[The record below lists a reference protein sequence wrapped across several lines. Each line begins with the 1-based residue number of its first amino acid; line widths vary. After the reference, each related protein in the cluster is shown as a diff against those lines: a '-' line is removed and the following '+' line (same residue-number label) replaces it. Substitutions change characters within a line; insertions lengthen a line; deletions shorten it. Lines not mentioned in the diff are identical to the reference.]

1 MANDAQSGHQI
12 NFVKNDHLQQN
23 VYFYFLFGFGL
34 VQWVEGDVEDHFV
47 ALLEAEEK
55 DLVRFVFLEIPEF

>member
-1 MANDAQSGHQI
+1 M
-12 NFVKNDHLQQN
+12 HLN
-23 VYFYFLFGFGL
+23 AYFYFLFCFVL

-55 DLVRFVFLEIPEF
+55 DLVIFAFLENL